1 MVRFQFNGVDNFCSG
16 RRSLVGSC
24 ALDLV
29 GEARVNINYRQR
41 RCRHHCQSSSM
52 FILAD
57 LRIYYIAK
65 REIMRILLNFT
76 DTKFRRF
83 SEEVFLLIPSLIGEM
98 ILFTFSDQ
106 TSEINVKN
114 YVKSGQKG
122 GVKFS

>member
-1 MVRFQFNGVDNFCSG
+1 
-16 RRSLVGSC
+16 
-24 ALDLV
+24 
-29 GEARVNINYRQR
+29 
-41 RCRHHCQSSSM
+41 
-52 FILAD
+52 
-57 LRIYYIAK
+57 
-65 REIMRILLNFT
+65 MRILLNFT